1 MTLEL
6 LLMLV
11 RFRQVSADQEEET
24 MLNKTMKMLTR
35 KIRQKMEVKKR
46 RQNGM
51 SNPKPKTT
59 SNFKI
64 KIQRK

>member
-6 LLMLV
+6 PMLV
-11 RFRQVSADQEEET
+11 RFKQVSADQEEEI
-24 MLNKTMKMLTR
+24 MLNKTMKMLIN
-35 KIRQKMEVKKR
+35 KIKQKMVVKKI

-51 SNPKPKTT
+51 SNHKLKTT
-59 SNFKI
+59 RNLKI